1 MFVDYTKI
9 KVKAGNGGNGA
20 MTFHREKYVDNGGP
34 DGGDG
39 GNGGS
44 IIFKV
49 DPGMNT
55 LLNFSYNKKIE
66 AKNGENGAKK
76 NCTGKSA
83 DDVIIS
89 VPKGTVVRDLANG
102 KIIADLTTDEAEAII
117 AKGGRGGKGNQ
128 HFANSVRQA
137 PRFSEQGEPGE
148 EKDLELELK
157 LIADVGLVGFPNVG
171 KSTII
176 STVSSAKPKIANYHF
191 TTLEP
196 SLGVVRAKDGT
207 SFVMA
212 DIPGIIEGASEG
224 VGLGLKFLRHVERN
238 RMLLHV
244 IDISGSEDRDPIDDY
259 YTINVELR
267 KFSEKLAQKPQIVVA
282 NKSDVLQD
290 DAKLE
295 ELKQVC
301 KRDGRQLISISAAT
315 KNNVE
320 ELVELISITL
330 KELPQEEVDVD
341 DEEIFTISLD
351 SKSMEEEFWIE
362 IIECEYVVKG
372 AAIDRLMRRVNVDD
386 FESRQ
391 YMQRALKN
399 MGVMNKLRE
408 MNIETG
414 DTVDIK
420 GFKFNWEE

>member
-39 GNGGS
+39 GRGGS

-49 DPGMNT
+49 HPGMNT

-83 DDVIIS
+83 EDVIID
-89 VPKGTVVRDLANG
+89 VPKGTVVRDLSTG
-102 KIIADLTTDEAEAII
+102 KVIADLATDDAQAVI
-117 AKGGRGGKGNQ
+117 ARGGKGGKGNQ
-128 HFANSVRQA
+128 HFANAVRQA

-148 EKDLELELK
+148 EKELELELK

-196 SLGVVRAKDGT
+196 SLGVVKAKDGT
-207 SFVMA
+207 TFVMA
-212 DIPGIIEGASEG
+212 DIPGIIEGASDG
-224 VGLGLKFLRHVERN
+224 VGLGIKFLRHVERN
-238 RMLLHV
+238 RILLHV

-267 KFSEKLAQKPQIVVA
+267 KFSEKLANKPQIVIA
-282 NKSDVLQD
+282 NKCDVLQD
-290 DAKLE
+290 NAKLE
-295 ELKQVC
+295 ELVEIC
-301 KRDGRQLISISAAT
+301 KKDGRQVIAISAAT
-315 KNNVE
+315 RMNVE
-320 ELVELISITL
+320 ELVETVKNAL
-330 KELPQEEVDVD
+330 KELPEEQETFV

-351 SKSMEEEFWIE
+351 NDIEEFWIE

-372 AAIDRLMRRVNVDD
+372 PAIDRLMRRVNVDD

-399 MGVMNKLRE
+399 IGVMSKLRQ
-408 MNIETG
+408 MNIESG
-414 DTVDIK
+414 DVVDIK